1 MEYATVEDV
10 EMRIGREL
18 SDSER
23 GLAASLLGDALLI
36 IYARCPDLDERVD
49 SGEISADV
57 VRMIQANMVVRV
69 LRNPEGI
76 RQETD
81 GDYSYTIAASTPVG
95 EGLSL
100 TRQELSM
107 LCGGGTIG
115 SFRPTLPVPGRAPW
129 WRGDLR

>member
-1 MEYATVEDV
+1 MEYATIEDV
-10 EMRIGREL
+10 ETRIGREL

-23 GLAASLLGDALLI
+23 DLARALLGDALLI
-36 IYARCPDLDERVD
+36 IHSRCPDLDERVEN
-49 SGEISADV
+49 GEISADV

-95 EGLSL
+95 DGLSL

-107 LCGGGTIG
+107 LCGRGTIG
-115 SFRPTLPVPGRAPW
+115 SFRPTLPVPGHWP
-129 WRGDLR
+129 WRGDVW